1 MKRLLVLFAAIALV
15 IGFFPIP
22 AAAGGFGVFSR
33 PFCSNKVVAVQQ
45 HVQHVQQVQTVV
57 AVQSV
62 PVQVTFVPS
71 QVLLNGQ
78 VTQYNSTPFSYSYQ
92 GSAIDPKAYAQYQQQ
107 QAAAQYQ
114 QQVGPQ
120 QQAENSLES
129 RMSRIEAL
137 VEEIAKR
144 QGINV
149 TPAVQQPSMTL
160 GDVDQTHIANTWT
173 SCKNCHSPGGKG
185 AAKLVM
191 FDAGGELLPELPRY
205 KIYQAVQ
212 NQSMPPDPTQ
222 KITGE
227 QLEALRK
234 WVHQGLV
241 DLNY

>member
-1 MKRLLVLFAAIALV
+1 MNKFLTLFLIVALAI
-15 IGFFPIP
+15 GPFPVP
-22 AAAGGFGVFSR
+22 AAFAGGCGVFSR
-33 PFCSNKVVAVQQ
+33 SFCSNKVVAVK
-45 HVQHVQQVQTVV
+45 QQVQTIV

-78 VTQYNSTPFSYSYQ
+78 VTQYNATPFSYSYQ
-92 GSAIDPKAYAQYQQQ
+92 GSAVDPKAYAQYQQQ
-107 QAAAQYQ
+107 QAAAVAQ
-114 QQVGPQ
+114 Q
-120 QQAENSLES
+120 QQAATAGNTLES
-129 RMSRIEAL
+129 RMSRIEKL

-160 GDVDQTHIANTWT
+160 SDVDQTHISNTWT

-185 AAKLVM
+185 AAKLTM
-191 FDAGGELLPELPRY
+191 FDADGSLLPALPRY

-212 NQSMPPDPTQ
+212 NESMPPAPAS
-222 KITGE
+222 KIKGE

-241 DLNY
+241 DLKY